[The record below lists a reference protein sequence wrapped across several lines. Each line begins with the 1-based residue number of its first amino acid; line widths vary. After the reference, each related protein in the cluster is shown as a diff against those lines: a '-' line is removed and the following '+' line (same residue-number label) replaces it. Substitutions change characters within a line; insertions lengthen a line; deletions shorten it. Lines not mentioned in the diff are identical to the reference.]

1 MLNVYHSFI
10 YSTRIYLVFVIIHTA
25 LGAGDIVE
33 IKEIPTL
40 TELLV
45 LLQIQ
50 VNKMNPVSA
59 SLSLELSRKDKI

>member
-1 MLNVYHSFI
+1 M
-10 YSTRIYLVFVIIHTA
+10 YLVFVIIRIS

-45 LLQIQ
+45 SLQIQ
-50 VNKMNPVSA
+50 VNKMNPVVA
-59 SLSLELSRKDKI
+59 SLSMELSRKDKI